1 MIVPFVSLDREN
13 SALLAPLTASFRR
26 VLESGRYLMGTEVER
41 FEDMIADWHGVPVAV
56 GCSSGS
62 DACEIA
68 MRAAGWGEGTRVA
81 TPAFGAV
88 PTISAIE
95 AAGATP
101 VLVDVDPITRGV
113 SRDTL
118 AAVKHDGAIV
128 VHMFGVPCYVPPDAI
143 EDCAHAQGA
152 RSDGRLVGTIGRA
165 GALSFFPTKCLGNM
179 GDGGAVVTSD
189 TGLAARAIDIRHYG
203 GLLSGDVM
211 MRGQNS
217 RISELSAA
225 LLSVKLK
232 HLEGWNARRREIA
245 RRYNDEL
252 AGRLVTPTIPD
263 GAEVTFHCYVVEHPK
278 RDWFRAALQALGVQC
293 MTHYLRAIHQ
303 YDRWKRLAEPGQFP
317 VAEKLAATVLSLP
330 VYPMLSEQEV
340 EYVIKCVKEIT

>member
-1 MIVPFVSLDREN
+1 MLVPFVDLAREQ
-13 SALLAPLTASFRR
+13 SALLTPLSAAFRR
-26 VLESGRYLMGTEVER
+26 VLESGRYLMGPEVER
-41 FEDMIADWHGVPVAV
+41 FEDMIADWHGVTCAV
-56 GCSSGS
+56 GTSSGS

-68 MRAAGWGEGTRVA
+68 MRAAGWGEGARVA

-101 VLVDVDPITRGV
+101 VLVDVDPLTRGV
-113 SRDTL
+113 SAETMSG
-118 AAVKHDGAIV
+118 VKVDGAIV
-128 VHMFGVPCYVPPDAI
+128 VHMFGVPCYVPDGAI

-152 RSDGRLVGTIGRA
+152 TVGGRLVGTIGRA
-165 GALSFFPTKCLGNM
+165 GAVSFFPTKCLGNM
-179 GDGGAVVTSD
+179 GDGGMIITND

-203 GLLSGDVM
+203 GLLSGDVT

-232 HLEGWNARRREIA
+232 HLKAWNARRLEIA
-245 RRYNDEL
+245 KRYNAEL
-252 AGRLVTPTIPD
+252 AGRVVVPHIPE
-263 GAEVTFHCYVVEHPK
+263 GTAPTFHCYVIESEH
-278 RDWFRAALQALGVQC
+278 RDLLKAKLAALGISTMC
-293 MTHYLRAIHQ
+293 HYSRSINQ
-303 YDRWKRLAEPGQFP
+303 YDRWRNLGSFP

-330 VYPMLSEQEV
+330 LHPYLTNAEV
-340 EYVIKCVKEIT
+340 DYVIKCVKEVT